1 MAHVRKN
8 IRDNVTTTLTGLT
21 TTGSRVFQTR
31 LFPLATAKLPGLCIY
46 TRSETTEYATAGKP
60 RTQLRELEVLVEAY
74 VKGTSSI
81 DDTLDTIAVEVEE
94 ALYTDTTRGGY
105 AKDTQVTSFE
115 VDYDGEGDQ
124 SVGVA
129 RFTISVTY
137 VTVENDIEAAA

>member
-1 MAHVRKN
+1 MAHVRKS
-8 IRDNVTTTLTGLT
+8 IRDNITTTLTGLT

-46 TRSETTEYATAGKP
+46 TRNETTQYTTVGKP
-60 RTQLRELEVLVEAY
+60 RTQIRELEVLVEAY
-74 VKGTSSI
+74 AKGTSSI
-81 DDTLDTIAVEVEE
+81 DNTLDTIAVQVEE
-94 ALYTDTTRGGY
+94 ALYTDLTRGGY
-105 AKDTQVTSFE
+105 AKDTQITSFE

-137 VTVENDIEAAA
+137 VTVENDIEASA

>member
-46 TRSETTEYATAGKP
+46 TRSETTEYATVGRP
-60 RTQLRELEVLVEAY
+60 RTQIRELEVLVEAY
-74 VKGTSSI
+74 VKGTASL
-81 DDTLDTIAVEVEE
+81 DNTLDTIAVEIEE
-94 ALYTDTTRGGY
+94 ALYTDVTRGGY
-105 AKDTQVTSFE
+105 AKDTQITSFE

-137 VTVENDIEAAA
+137 ATVENDIEAAA